1 MGEKEEHRY
10 VFKVVVIGDGA
21 VGKTSL
27 INRFAEQKFIKE
39 YKPTL
44 GTNIVIKEIM
54 EDYGNQSNYI
64 RLLLWD
70 IAGQSKWKDVRHL
83 YYQGASSAIL
93 VFDITRKETFNNIP
107 EWFDD
112 LLKYSGEIPRILI
125 ANKIDLENLKKVSED
140 QIKEMADKVNAND
153 VFQTSAADGTNVLDA
168 FTYLAKLMIKRE

>member
-1 MGEKEEHRY
+1 MAEPKHRY

-44 GTNIVIKEIM
+44 GTNILIKEII
-54 EDYGNQSNYI
+54 EGNNQI

-93 VFDITRKETFNNIP
+93 VFDVTRPETYNNIP
-107 EWFDD
+107 QWFDD
-112 LLKYSGEIPRILI
+112 LLKYSGKIPRILI
-125 ANKIDLENLKKVSED
+125 ANKIDLEDIRKKSTED
-140 QIKEMADKVNAND
+140 ITQMAEKVNANK
-153 VFQTSAADGTNVLDA
+153 FFETSAADGTNVLKA
-168 FTYLAKLMIKRE
+168 FTYLARVMIKKDE

>member
-1 MGEKEEHRY
+1 MSNEPKHRY

-44 GTNIVIKEIM
+44 GTNIVIKEIE
-54 EDYGNQSNYI
+54 EDGNNI

-70 IAGQSKWKDVRHL
+70 IAGQQKWRDVRHL

-93 VFDITRKETFNNIP
+93 VFDVTRPETFNNIP
-107 EWFDD
+107 NWFED
-112 LLKYSGEIPRILI
+112 LIKHSGDIPRVLI
-125 ANKIDLENLKKVSED
+125 ANKIDLVDIRKKSTEEI
-140 QIKEMADKVNAND
+140 QEMAERVNAK
-153 VFQTSAADGTNVLDA
+153 FFETSAADGTNVLDA
-168 FTYLAKLMIKRE
+168 FLYLARLMIKKE

>member
-1 MGEKEEHRY
+1 MGEREQHRY

-44 GTNIVIKEIM
+44 GTNIVIKEIQ
-54 EDYGNQSNYI
+54 ENNNNNNYI

-70 IAGQSKWKDVRHL
+70 IAGQAKWKDVRHL

-93 VFDITRKETFNNIP
+93 VFDITRKETFNDIP

-125 ANKIDLENLKKVSED
+125 ANKIDLENLKKVTTD
-140 QIKEMADKVNAND
+140 QIKEMADKVNASKF
-153 VFQTSAADGTNVLDA
+153 FQTSAADGTNVLHA
-168 FTYLAKLMIKRE
+168 FTYLAKLMIKKE

>member
-1 MGEKEEHRY
+1 MDEKSKHRY

-44 GTNIVIKEIM
+44 GTNIVIKEIQ
-54 EDYGNQSNYI
+54 ENGDNI
-64 RLLLWD
+64 RLLMWD

-93 VFDITRKETFNNIP
+93 VFDVTRPETFNNIP
-107 EWFDD
+107 HWFDD
-112 LLKYSGEIPRILI
+112 LLKYSGDIPRVLI
-125 ANKIDLENLKKVSED
+125 ANKIDLTEIRKKSTEE
-140 QIKEMADKVNAND
+140 IKEMAEKVNAK
-153 VFQTSAADGTNVLDA
+153 FFETSAADGTNVLEA
-168 FTYLAKLMIKRE
+168 FIYLARLMTNKIVK